1 MNASVFVTGTDTG
14 VGKTWV
20 SSALIEALARS
31 GLTVTGMKPVATGA
45 THQGQL
51 LVHEDVRALIAA
63 SNVALPRRYVNPY
76 LYLPPCSPNIAA
88 QRAGVPIELPT
99 VLEAYQACAERADAV
114 VVEGAGGWCVPLA
127 DNLLIEDLARALAL
141 PVLLVVGIRLGCISH
156 AILSARAIIESGLPL
171 LGWVANIVD
180 PATLEIQAVIATLS
194 RHLDAPRLATL
205 EWAPGATPAS
215 VAPRLQAVLE
225 ALRRR

>member
-31 GLTVTGMKPVATGA
+31 GLTVTGA

-180 PATLEIQAVIATLS
+180 PATLEMQAVIATLS

-215 VAPRLQAVLE
+215 VAPRLQAVVE